1 MFLFNP
7 SFNRTAGVSVES
19 AENLSLISKN
29 QQPDRRNTSVK
40 GNQINVGT
48 NDFKD

>member
-1 MFLFNP
+1 MFLFNA

-29 QQPDRRNTSVK
+29 QQPERRNTSVK
-40 GNQINVGT
+40 GNQMNFGAS
-48 NDFKD
+48 DSKD